1 MSTWNKMMEAFG
13 NAVGRKIGSPNKTS
27 KMISD
32 IGHKSGS
39 EAFLSGEREGRA
51 LKDKAT
57 DIEYD
62 HMYNNLDAEP
72 AAVFREYN
80 LDDERSYGPN
90 GAYQMAVDRAG
101 VDPTE
106 VPRDID
112 SWQEEFGFDISE
124 PAPHPKDVARRAES
138 LLNYQTDEALPGDF
152 DKEFKRA
159 EAKAKYGNRMKEL
172 ADVDVTDERVADEI
186 GEMSDDAVREEM
198 IRQLLDDKKD
208 ISDVIKWAEDL
219 YNKYK

>member
-1 MSTWNKMMEAFG
+1 MATWNKMMEAFG
-13 NAVGRKIGSPNKTS
+13 NAVGRKVGSPNKTS

-39 EAFLSGEREGRA
+39 EAFLKGEQEGRA
-51 LKDKAT
+51 LKDKAA

-62 HMYNNLDAEP
+62 HMYMDLDEEP
-72 AAVFREYN
+72 AAVFNEYN

-90 GAYQMAVDRAG
+90 GAYRMAVDRAG

-124 PAPHPKDVARRAES
+124 PTPPPKDVARRAES
-138 LLNYQTDEALPGDF
+138 LLNRQTDEALPDDF
-152 DKEFKRA
+152 DKAFKLA
-159 EAKAKYGNRMKEL
+159 EDKAKYGNRMKEF
-172 ADVDVTDERVADEI
+172 ADVDVTDESVADEI
-186 GEMSDDAVREEM
+186 GKMSDAAVREEM

>member
-1 MSTWNKMMEAFG
+1 MATWSKITEALG
-13 NAVGRKIGSPNKTS
+13 NAVGRKVGSPNKTS

-72 AAVFREYN
+72 AAVFREYD

-90 GAYQMAVDRAG
+90 AAYRMAIERAG
-101 VDPTE
+101 VDPYE

-112 SWQEEFGFDISE
+112 EWRAEFGFDISE
-124 PAPHPKDVARRAES
+124 PAPPAKDVARRAES
-138 LLNYQTDEALPGDF
+138 LLNYQTDEALPDDF
-152 DKEFKRA
+152 TKAFKQA
-159 EAKAKYGNRMKEL
+159 EDKAKYGNRIKEL
-172 ADVDVTDERVADEI
+172 EGVDVTDERVADEI
-186 GEMSDDAVREEM
+186 GEMSDNAVREEM

-219 YNKYK
+219 YNRYK